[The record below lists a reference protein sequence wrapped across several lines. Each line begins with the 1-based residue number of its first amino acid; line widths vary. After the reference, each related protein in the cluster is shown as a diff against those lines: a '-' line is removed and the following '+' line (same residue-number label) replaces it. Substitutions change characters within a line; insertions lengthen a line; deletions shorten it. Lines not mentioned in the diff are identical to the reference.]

1 MNIQNNDTT
10 PCTCSF
16 HGDKI
21 VTDHIEALNMN
32 FKTEPVKAE
41 SIKTEG
47 SMAIKHELAPLFNK
61 AIETKARLA
70 LPPTPATK

>member
-1 MNIQNNDTT
+1 M
-10 PCTCSF
+10 
-16 HGDKI
+16 
-21 VTDHIEALNMN
+21 TDHVEALNMN

-61 AIETKARLA
+61 AIETEARLA
-70 LPPTPATK
+70 LPPTPTTK